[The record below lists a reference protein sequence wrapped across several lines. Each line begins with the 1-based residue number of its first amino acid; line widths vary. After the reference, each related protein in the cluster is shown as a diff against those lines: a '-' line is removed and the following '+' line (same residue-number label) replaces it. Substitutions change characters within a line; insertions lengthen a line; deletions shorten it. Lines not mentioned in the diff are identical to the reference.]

1 MILNFWNSREVH
13 NADKDID
20 EYISSSFCYL
30 RVISGKFTMNLITLL
45 IKLIKITLPTFHM
58 RKIISLSILLV
69 AFMLTNS
76 LSAQN
81 KSNRNS
87 LPGAWLGKIS
97 TNGIELRMV
106 FNLKLNDKDSLIAT
120 LDSPDQGAKNI
131 PLGSVLLDD
140 KKLTI
145 KAPMLM
151 GEYKGSITGDST
163 IDGTWTQRGAA
174 YTVNLKKLKAVFTVK
189 RPQEPKPPFPYTSE
203 NVTFINDKFNI
214 KLAGTL
220 TIPSGTG
227 PFKAA
232 IMITG
237 SGAQNRNE
245 ELMGH
250 KPFLVIADFL
260 SRNGIAVLRFDDR
273 GVGGSQG
280 NYSEATSEDL
290 ATDAEAAFNYLKNNP
305 KINQKEIGFI
315 GHSEG
320 GLIAPIVAS
329 SHPDVGFIVSLAG
342 PGVTGQQIILRQTQ
356 DISRLSGVKENEIK
370 ESTETNKRLY
380 AVLRKEK
387 DNKKAE
393 IKILALYKEIL
404 EKKKTSKEDT
414 EKAVNQ
420 LKMTFGSNIYTW
432 FRYFIITDPSVF
444 WKKVE
449 CPVLA
454 LNGEK
459 DLQVSAK
466 ENLPAIEKALRSS
479 GNKSVKTVKLPE
491 LNHLFQHCNT
501 GLPSEYSSIEETFS
515 PGALKIIADW
525 ILAL

>member
-1 MILNFWNSREVH
+1 M
-13 NADKDID
+13 K
-20 EYISSSFCYL
+20 
-30 RVISGKFTMNLITLL
+30 
-45 IKLIKITLPTFHM
+45 
-58 RKIISLSILLV
+58 KIIVLPLLMV
-69 AFMLTNS
+69 MTMLTTS

-81 KSNRNS
+81 TINKKI
-87 LPGAWLGKIS
+87 LPGSWLGKIS
-97 TNGIELRMV
+97 TNGIDLRLV

-120 LDSPDQGAKNI
+120 ADSPDQGAKNI
-131 PLGSVLLDD
+131 PLGSVILDE

-151 GEYKGSITGDST
+151 GEYKGTVTGDST
-163 IDGTWTQRGAA
+163 IDGTWTQRGTSF
-174 YTVNLKKLKAVFTVK
+174 TVNLKKLKTAFSIN

-203 NVTFINDKFNI
+203 NVTFTNDKFNI

-227 PFKAA
+227 PFKTV
-232 IMITG
+232 IMITV

-250 KPFLVIADFL
+250 KPFLVIADYL
-260 SRNGIAVLRFDDR
+260 SRNGIAVLRYDDR

-280 NYSEATSEDL
+280 NYAEATSEDL

-305 KINQKEIGFI
+305 KINLKEIGFM

-329 SHPDVGFIVSLAG
+329 THADVGFIVSLAG

-356 DISRLSGVKENEIK
+356 DISRLSGQKESDIK
-370 ESTETNKRLY
+370 ETVETNKRLY

-420 LKMTFGSNIYTW
+420 LKMTFGSSVYTW
-432 FRYFIITDPSVF
+432 FRYFIVTDPARF

-459 DLQVSAK
+459 DLQVAAR
-466 ENLPAIEKALRSS
+466 ENLPAIEKALKSS
-479 GNKSVKTVKLPE
+479 GNKYVKTVKLPE
-491 LNHLFQHCNT
+491 LNHLFQHCKT
-501 GLPSEYSSIEETFS
+501 GLPAEYSSIEETFS
-515 PGALKIIADW
+515 PDVLKIIADW

>member
-1 MILNFWNSREVH
+1 M
-13 NADKDID
+13 K
-20 EYISSSFCYL
+20 
-30 RVISGKFTMNLITLL
+30 K
-45 IKLIKITLPTFHM
+45 K
-58 RKIISLSILLV
+58 ILLSLLS
-69 AFMLTNS
+69 AALLLTNS

-81 KSNRNS
+81 ILGKNN
-87 LPGAWLGKIS
+87 LPGSWLGKIS
-97 TNGIELRMV
+97 TNGIDLRMV
-106 FNLKLNDKDSLIAT
+106 FNLKFNDKDSLIAT

-131 PLGSVLLDD
+131 PLGSVILDD

-145 KAPMLM
+145 KAPMLI
-151 GEYKGSITGDST
+151 GEYKGTMTGDST
-163 IDGTWTQRGAA
+163 IDGTWTQRGAT
-174 YTVNLKKLKAVFTVK
+174 YTVNLKKLKAVFTVN
-189 RPQEPKPPFPYTSE
+189 RPQEPKAPFPYTSE
-203 NVTFINDKFNI
+203 NVIFTNDKFNI

-220 TIPSGTG
+220 TLPSGPG
-227 PFKAA
+227 PFKAV

-250 KPFLVIADFL
+250 KPFLVIADYL
-260 SRNGIAVLRFDDR
+260 SRNGIAVLRYDDR

-290 ATDAEAAFNYLKNNP
+290 ATDAEAAFNYLKDNP
-305 KINQKEIGFI
+305 KINQKEIGFM

-329 SHPDVGFIVSLAG
+329 SRPDVGFIVSLAG
-342 PGVTGQQIILRQTQ
+342 PGVTGQQIILRQSQ

-370 ESTETNKRLY
+370 ESTETNKKLY

-393 IKILALYKEIL
+393 VKILALYKEIL
-404 EKKKTSKEDT
+404 EKKKTPKEDM
-414 EKAVNQ
+414 EKAVNR
-420 LKMTFGSNIYTW
+420 LKMTFGANTYTW
-432 FRYFIITDPSVF
+432 FRYFIMTDPSIF

-466 ENLPAIEKALRSS
+466 ENLPAIEKALKSA
-479 GNKSVKTVKLPE
+479 GNKSVKAVRLPE
-491 LNHLFQHCNT
+491 LNHLFQHCKT
-501 GLPSEYSSIEETFS
+501 GLPAEYSSIEETFS
-515 PGALKIIADW
+515 TDALKIISDW